1 MARKCEAAGK
11 CNRKSPCSG
20 VNETVEWND
29 LPPELVKMQ
38 ATEEP
43 AGEILDLTQNE
54 IKIIKMALNKTKNN
68 KLEAATL
75 LGINPATLYRKLKK
89 FKISDDELQN
99 AKK

>member
-1 MARKCEAAGK
+1 
-11 CNRKSPCSG
+11 
-20 VNETVEWND
+20 
-29 LPPELVKMQ
+29 MQ